1 VGSWKKHDSL
11 AFLYHDLLSFPR
23 ASLSAVLYKAHDRR
37 MMNVSD
43 LEFGPLIAKS
53 GRVRFVCSLT
63 GTELDSHSQLILW
76 PKKIATPPG
85 RAGRSIVRIMT
96 HGQIVSSAHVFQP
109 ED

>member
-1 VGSWKKHDSL
+1 
-11 AFLYHDLLSFPR
+11 
-23 ASLSAVLYKAHDRR
+23 
-37 MMNVSD
+37 MNVSD

-85 RAGRSIVRIMT
+85 GGRSIVRIMT